1 MFPFFNLL
9 LECFFFWFES
19 VPYLFLNSFS
29 AITFSA
35 ITVSLLLL
43 LLLLL
48 LLIIIII
55 ISEFNLKAQRQI
67 RDIME

>member
-35 ITVSLLLL
+35 ITVLL